1 MSNNKA
7 ICKVFLCFIFFWALV
22 FTMPQI
28 HAASSNNFLA
38 DVKFNIGS
46 LDQPFNSNVI
56 NYDLT
61 LPEGTKSV
69 QVEAVASDAKAKVNI
84 GGTNLSTGKVVI
96 TVQAES
102 GAKKYYTFFVKYGKV
117 SNVTTTTTTT
127 KKPTTTVT
135 TTTTTTTTVTTTT
148 NDSGTTSTSTSE
160 VPEVTTSTESSSTY
174 NKESSKLLYLGVK
187 GGKLNV
193 AFETNKYE
201 YTALV
206 DSISEDY
213 EIEYIQESD
222 IAVTNITR
230 SKDKYVVEV
239 INESDKTTY
248 VINLKDLNEN
258 AITSENSSMGT
269 VMRDLLISFVLF
281 VIALLFFY
289 LSKRLSHE

>member
-1 MSNNKA
+1 MSKNKTIRKA
-7 ICKVFLCFIFFWALV
+7 LLCFIFFMAIV

-28 HAASSNNFLA
+28 HAASTNNYLA
-38 DVKFNIGS
+38 DVKFNVGT
-46 LDQPFNSNVI
+46 LDQAFDSKVI

-69 QVEAVASDAKAKVNI
+69 KVEAVASDANAKVSI

-135 TTTTTTTTVTTTT
+135 TTTTTTTMTTP
-148 NDSGTTSTSTSE
+148 SESESTSSSTSE
-160 VPEVTTSTESSSTY
+160 VPNVSSSAQSSSSY
-174 NKESSKLLYLGVK
+174 NKDSSKLLYLGVK
-187 GGKLNV
+187 GGKLNA
-193 AFETNKYE
+193 AFDSNKYE

-206 DSISEDY
+206 DSINEEY

-230 SKDKYVVEV
+230 SKNKYVIEV
-239 INESDKTTY
+239 INETEKTTY

-258 AITSENSSMGT
+258 AITSENSLMNT
-269 VMRDLLISFVLF
+269 VVRDLLISFVLF